1 MHEEESSML
10 PQTDQREPAQQESTT
25 LTDMSV
31 WARRLLFLRILLITV
46 LLIGIL
52 VWLLSF
58 VINPVLILIVAA
70 LLAYAIV
77 PVIDLL
83 HRWLPRALAIV
94 LVYVVAIIV
103 FGVLA
108 YLGIKTFI
116 PQLNSLAQSV
126 TSFVAPGSNGQESPL
141 DQILKSV
148 GFTQSQIDAAASQV
162 QSQLSTIVSNIVKGL
177 EPLIGGLISAGF
189 NILIT
194 VVVSVYLLVDGYRFG
209 SWLIGSSPFS
219 QRGWISS
226 VLDILQRVVGG
237 YIRGQFIMSAIMGV
251 LQGVG
256 MAIIGVP
263 FALFIGVL
271 AAVLEFIPLIGT
283 IVVGFVAVVFAL
295 TQSWTMAAIT
305 LVYTIILDCVEGYVL
320 SPRILGRA
328 VQIRPVVTLLAMIAG
343 SQVFG
348 VWGAIFGAPTAGL
361 VQALVGAY
369 WQYYQKQHSEEFPLE
384 HIEQAANPHNETT
397 LPAINEPAV
406 DGP

>member
-1 MHEEESSML
+1 
-10 PQTDQREPAQQESTT
+10 
-25 LTDMSV
+25 MSFV
-31 WARRLLFLRILLITV
+31 LVV
-46 LLIGIL
+46 LLI
-52 VWLLSF
+52 
-58 VINPVLILIVAA
+58 VLVAA

-83 HRWLPRALAIV
+83 HRVMPRALAIV
-94 LVYVVAIIV
+94 LVYVLATVV
-103 FGVLA
+103 FGVISYYTL
-108 YLGIKTFI
+108 KTLI
-116 PQLNSLAQSV
+116 PQLNALAQSV
-126 TSFVAPGSNGQESPL
+126 KTFVSPSSPGQESPL
-141 DQILKSV
+141 EQLLKSV

-162 QSQLSTIVSNIVKGL
+162 QSQLSTIVSNIANGL

-209 SWLIGSSPFS
+209 SWLISRSPLS
-219 QRGWISS
+219 QRGWIAS
-226 VLDILQRVVGG
+226 VQEILQRVVGG

-263 FALFIGVL
+263 FAPLIGIL
-271 AAVLEFIPLIGT
+271 AAIMEFIPIIGT
-283 IVVGFVAVVFAL
+283 IVVGFVAVVIAL

-348 VWGAIFGAPTAGL
+348 IWGAILGAPTAGL
-361 VQALVGAY
+361 IQALVGAY
-369 WQYYQKQHSEEFPLE
+369 WQYYQKTHAQEFPLE
-384 HIEQAANPHNETT
+384 QIEQATNPHNESR
-397 LPAINEPAV
+397 LPAINEPTV